1 MMQGALKVVGRWH
14 SSTGKLCVFSD
25 LSKWHSHGKNGNDA
39 RVINSYILFRK
50 SPFLQI
56 VSFVGS
62 LPFADS
68 HKSLHSR
75 PLIIRHQKV
84 KTLDVVRTK

>member
-1 MMQGALKVVGRWH
+1 MQGASKVVGRWH
-14 SSTGKLCVFSD
+14 SSTGKSCVFSD
-25 LSKWHSHGKNGNDA
+25 LSKWHSHGKNWKRCESDQL
-39 RVINSYILFRK
+39 VYIISQK
-50 SPFLQI
+50 SFLQI

-84 KTLDVVRTK
+84 KTPDVVRTK